1 MPNGSK
7 RQDDKLLKH
16 SIDCAAAGELYGEM
30 LADFTGQL
38 PLPIAGQQ
46 PDADP
51 VRAAATEAAAAWQ
64 AATEA
69 ALALAL
75 AIANQRAR
83 G

>member
-1 MPNGSK
+1 MTSSSSAPLTAPPPAN
-7 RQDDKLLKH
+7 
-16 SIDCAAAGELYGEM
+16 LYGEM

-38 PLPIAGQQ
+38 PLPIAGQH
-46 PDADP
+46 PDDDP